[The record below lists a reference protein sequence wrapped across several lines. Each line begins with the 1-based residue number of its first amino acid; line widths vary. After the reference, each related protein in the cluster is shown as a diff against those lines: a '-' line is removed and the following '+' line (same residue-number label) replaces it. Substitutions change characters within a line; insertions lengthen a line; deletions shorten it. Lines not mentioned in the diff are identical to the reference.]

1 MAPISDTEIVF
12 FRFENKRKNVP
23 VNSKKPMSNVS
34 GGVAIYDVVN
44 NTVTNVAEHPGFKFS
59 GKYGCVKS
67 S

>member
-1 MAPISDTEIVF
+1 MP
-12 FRFENKRKNVP
+12 
-23 VNSKKPMSNVS
+23 NVS

-67 S
+67 NYDQITAIVSEDSPDTIP